1 MTARILVVDDED
13 SQRKIII
20 DVLSHAD
27 YTVAQASGVGEALRQ
42 LETNSF
48 DLVIT
53 DLKMEDGTGM
63 EVLAEAKQF
72 TPDAEVVVM
81 TAYGSIEG
89 AVEAMRKG
97 AHDYLTKPFDREVL
111 LVSVRKALEHKRL
124 KEENIELRDLV
135 ASRFSLGGIV
145 GVSEKMQHVFRL
157 VERSIPA
164 PSTVLIQGE
173 SGTGKELIARSIHFT
188 GPRKKNPFV
197 AVNCAAVPENLIE
210 SELFGHEKGAFT
222 GAVSSKKG
230 KFEIADKGTIFL
242 DEIGDMSFDLQA
254 KLLRVLQEMKI
265 ERVGGNE
272 LIPVSVRVLAATNKN
287 LEEEVSKG
295 NFRDDLF
302 FRLNVIV
309 IDIPP
314 LRERKEDI
322 PPLIDHFKKKLS
334 QKFQRDYPRLDP
346 AVVDQFVTYHWPG
359 NVRELENTLERLLV
373 LAENDVIELSHLPGN
388 IVSPQ
393 VAVEDLEGL
402 SLPDEG
408 ISFEEVEKKLI
419 CDALARTNG
428 HILKASKLL
437 GMTYK
442 TLQYRI
448 KKHDISI

>member
-13 SQRKIII
+13 SQRKIIM

-27 YTVAQASGVGEALRQ
+27 FEVTQASGVGEALRQ
-42 LETNSF
+42 IEGDSL
-48 DLVIT
+48 DLIIT

-63 EVLAEAKQF
+63 EVLAEAKHL
-72 TPDAEVVVM
+72 TPETEVLVM

-89 AVEAMRKG
+89 AVQAMREG
-97 AHDYLTKPFDREVL
+97 AYDYLTKPFDRDVL

-135 ASRFSLGGIV
+135 TSRFSLGGIV
-145 GVSEKMQHVFRL
+145 GVSEKMQDVFKL
-157 VERSIPA
+157 VERSIPV

-230 KFEIADKGTIFL
+230 KFEVADRGTIFL

-287 LEEEVSKG
+287 LIEEVSKG

-322 PPLIDHFKKKLS
+322 PPLIDHFKKKMS
-334 QKFQRDYPRLDP
+334 EKFQRDYPKLDP
-346 AVVDQFVTYHWPG
+346 AVVDQLMAYHWPG

-373 LAENDVIELSHLPGN
+373 LAENDLIELAHLPEN
-388 IVSPQ
+388 LVSPQ
-393 VAVEDLEGL
+393 IAVEELEGMN
-402 SLPDEG
+402 LPDEG